1 MSGGFLSDTWIEVL
15 IRWTS
20 ELCTCGKDSQEPN
33 PLLWWFSFTIRTV
46 ILDQMVGLSEMMSK
60 HPGKAGLMSL
70 PVCRGLC
77 WSMTSPMRSPSI
89 TSGTGCATSKRYV
102 QSPHAPLAVSAP
114 SRDVIWHRRAVTDRK
129 EWIWWMVDWCLQHA
143 SSDVERMLLGNKCDM
158 NDKRQV
164 AKERGEKVGAKP
176 YRRATSSVLPILN
189 NLCCRAARHRL
200 LHQVLRNQRQGRPQ
214 RGGGVRC
221 SSFID
226 TPSVTTGVT
235 WCFLHRPSWRW
246 PETLW
251 ADSAGRW
258 WVRSSRTLMT
268 DPLWIGS
275 RLKPIFFVFHQNENN
290 PSAGGGP
297 VKITERRSKKNFFR
311 CSLL

>member
-1 MSGGFLSDTWIEVL
+1 
-15 IRWTS
+15 
-20 ELCTCGKDSQEPN
+20 
-33 PLLWWFSFTIRTV
+33 
-46 ILDQMVGLSEMMSK
+46 MVGLSEMMSK

-102 QSPHAPLAVSAP
+102 QSPHASLAVAAP
-114 SRDVIWHRRAVTDRK
+114 SCDAIWHRRTVTDFLVISTVEFTGRT
-129 EWIWWMVDWCLQHA
+129 WFNGWLI
-143 SSDVERMLLGNKCDM
+143 DVCSTHRPTWRECFWGTNATWTTR
-158 NDKRQV
+158 DKSPRS
-164 AKERGEKVGAKP
+164 EG
-176 YRRATSSVLPILN
+176 RRWAPNLTGSQRVTPFILPILKI
-189 NLCCRAARHRL
+189 LCCHAARHRL
-200 LHQVLRNQRQGRPQ
+200 LHQVLRNQRQGRHQ
-214 RGGGVRC
+214 CGGGVRC

-251 ADSAGRW
+251 ADSAERW
-258 WVRSSRTLMT
+258 WVRSRHTLMT
-268 DPLWIGS
+268 DPMWIGS
-275 RLKPIFFVFHQNENN
+275 RLKQIVFVFHQNENN
-290 PSAGGGP
+290 PSAGGRP